1 MNVIIQVIDIS
12 PSLKKLKNEDES
24 IIFNLISPKG
34 TSHIF
39 NMSDIIDS
47 NVPINLKIKNQTD
60 IIKYSIYKD
69 QFLIGEGNFNLFNDT
84 KWLNINPKE
93 NNGDDNE
100 KIKIK
105 IKCQIEDY
113 NYTIHN
119 TKVNSYKKYKSSIV
133 KTINKNNLI
142 EKNLSTLS
150 PKKNKVRKEKSFKSN
165 IEKKSIK
172 QISNN
177 NNRKYSNKLKHN
189 KSCEDE
195 NLIPQY
201 FLDEES
207 QSNPLY
213 NSMIYNDKI
222 EINEDNNNNN
232 SIINKSHKKAKG
244 KKGIVNI
251 LNTTEKKSSSSRNLN
266 FVNCTIRENHSK
278 ISKNIKKKKHGGT
291 INITDSNI
299 IKKIDDKLKSI
310 EDQIIDKNC
319 EINFDDYDFT
329 KKNNS
334 IGYKST
340 IENNNNMSNNNICNI
355 YNNSDNDNSNI
366 SINSYNFDNNDD
378 RKECIDSEF
387 ENLKNDFDIFYTKE
401 YLNDIQEDVLQLE
414 IQLQFEKIFELQS
427 VYHKEYNNLQKEF
440 NYLKKIYENIIK
452 KYKMINKTKYKLM
465 SKYDNIQIENNYND
479 IVNNYKFKN
488 NKGTIDINKTEFNLW
503 KNMIKKFQ
511 KEKIIKDIFIK
522 SILIIYNNK
531 NIKNNLNNIEK
542 EICEKLIEKH
552 KINILK
558 NPKIKNQ
565 KKEVKNNGKNNQTP
579 KKILNKNTETNSKK
593 SNNNLNNNN
602 QFNSSFGN
610 SLKSSFQP
618 QQNTKINPIKSFRKN
633 INCK

>member
-1 MNVIIQVIDIS
+1 MNFKIQVIDIS

-47 NVPINLKIKNQTD
+47 NIPINLKIKNQTD

-113 NYTIHN
+113 SYTIHN

-142 EKNLSTLS
+142 EKNLGALS

-165 IEKKSIK
+165 IEKKTIN

-177 NNRKYSNKLKHN
+177 NNRKYSNKLKYN

-195 NLIPQY
+195 NLIPQN

-213 NSMIYNDKI
+213 NSMIYNNKI

-232 SIINKSHKKAKG
+232 NSVIKKSHKKTKG
-244 KKGIVNI
+244 KKGIVKI

-266 FVNCTIRENHSK
+266 FVNCTIRENNTK
-278 ISKNIKKKKHGGT
+278 ISKNIKKNGGT

-299 IKKIDDKLKSI
+299 IKKIDDKFKSI

-319 EINFDDYDFT
+319 DNNLDNYDFT

-340 IENNNNMSNNNICNI
+340 IENNNISNNNIICNI
-355 YNNSDNDNSNI
+355 YNNGENDNSNI
-366 SINSYNFDNNDD
+366 SFNSYSFDNNDD
-378 RKECIDSEF
+378 RKEYIDSEF
-387 ENLKNDFDIFYTKE
+387 ENLKNDFEIFYTKE

-427 VYHKEYNNLQKEF
+427 VYHKEYNILQKEF

-465 SKYDNIQIENNYND
+465 SIYDNIQIETNYND
-479 IVNNYKFKN
+479 VVNNYKFKN
-488 NKGTIDINKTEFNLW
+488 NKGTIDINKTEVNLW

-522 SILIIYNNK
+522 SILIKFNNK

-542 EICEKLIEKH
+542 EICEKLIEKY

-558 NPKIKNQ
+558 NPKIKKQ

-579 KKILNKNTETNSKK
+579 KKLLNKNTETNSKK

-610 SLKSSFQP
+610 SLKSSFQQ

>member
-47 NVPINLKIKNQTD
+47 NVPINLKIKNQTY

-142 EKNLSTLS
+142 EKNLGTLS

-165 IEKKSIK
+165 IEKKTIN

-213 NSMIYNDKI
+213 NSMIYNNKI

-266 FVNCTIRENHSK
+266 FVNCTIRENHTK

-299 IKKIDDKLKSI
+299 IKKIDDKFKNI

-319 EINFDDYDFT
+319 DNNLDNYDFT

-401 YLNDIQEDVLQLE
+401 YLNEIQEDVLQLE

-488 NKGTIDINKTEFNLW
+488 NKGTIDINKTEVNLW

-522 SILIIYNNK
+522 SILIKYNNK

-558 NPKIKNQ
+558 NPKKKNQ

-579 KKILNKNTETNSKK
+579 KKLLNKNTETNSKK

>member
-1 MNVIIQVIDIS
+1 MNFKIQVIDIS

-47 NVPINLKIKNQTD
+47 NIPINLKIKNQTD

-113 NYTIHN
+113 SYTIHN

-142 EKNLSTLS
+142 EKNLGALS

-165 IEKKSIK
+165 IEKKTIN

-177 NNRKYSNKLKHN
+177 NNRKYSNKLKYN

-195 NLIPQY
+195 NLIPQN

-213 NSMIYNDKI
+213 NSMIYNNKI

-232 SIINKSHKKAKG
+232 NSVIKKSHKKT
-244 KKGIVNI
+244 KKGIVKI

-266 FVNCTIRENHSK
+266 FVNCTIRENNTK
-278 ISKNIKKKKHGGT
+278 ISKNIKKNGGT

-340 IENNNNMSNNNICNI
+340 IENNNISNNNIICNI
-355 YNNSDNDNSNI
+355 YNNGENDNSNI
-366 SINSYNFDNNDD
+366 SFNSYSFDNNDD
-378 RKECIDSEF
+378 RKEYIDSEF
-387 ENLKNDFDIFYTKE
+387 ENLKNDFEIFYTKE

-427 VYHKEYNNLQKEF
+427 VYHKEYNILQKEF

-465 SKYDNIQIENNYND
+465 SIYDNIQIETNYND
-479 IVNNYKFKN
+479 VVNNYQFKN
-488 NKGTIDINKTEFNLW
+488 NKGTIDINKTEVNLW

-522 SILIIYNNK
+522 SILIKFNNK

-579 KKILNKNTETNSKK
+579 KKLLNKNTETNSKK

-610 SLKSSFQP
+610 SLKSSFQQ

>member
-1 MNVIIQVIDIS
+1 
-12 PSLKKLKNEDES
+12 
-24 IIFNLISPKG
+24 
-34 TSHIF
+34 
-39 NMSDIIDS
+39 
-47 NVPINLKIKNQTD
+47 
-60 IIKYSIYKD
+60 
-69 QFLIGEGNFNLFNDT
+69 
-84 KWLNINPKE
+84 
-93 NNGDDNE
+93 
-100 KIKIK
+100 
-105 IKCQIEDY
+105 
-113 NYTIHN
+113 
-119 TKVNSYKKYKSSIV
+119 
-133 KTINKNNLI
+133 
-142 EKNLSTLS
+142 
-150 PKKNKVRKEKSFKSN
+150 
-165 IEKKSIK
+165 
-172 QISNN
+172 
-177 NNRKYSNKLKHN
+177 
-189 KSCEDE
+189 
-195 NLIPQY
+195 
-201 FLDEES
+201 
-207 QSNPLY
+207 
-213 NSMIYNDKI
+213 
-222 EINEDNNNNN
+222 
-232 SIINKSHKKAKG
+232 
-244 KKGIVNI
+244 
-251 LNTTEKKSSSSRNLN
+251 
-266 FVNCTIRENHSK
+266 
-278 ISKNIKKKKHGGT
+278 
-291 INITDSNI
+291 
-299 IKKIDDKLKSI
+299 
-310 EDQIIDKNC
+310 
-319 EINFDDYDFT
+319 
-329 KKNNS
+329 
-334 IGYKST
+334 
-340 IENNNNMSNNNICNI
+340 MSNNNICNI

-522 SILIIYNNK
+522 SILIKYNNK

-542 EICEKLIEKH
+542 EICEKLIEKY

-558 NPKIKNQ
+558 NPKIKKQ

-610 SLKSSFQP
+610 SLKSSFQQ

>member
-1 MNVIIQVIDIS
+1 M
-12 PSLKKLKNEDES
+12 
-24 IIFNLISPKG
+24 G
-34 TSHIF
+34 
-39 NMSDIIDS
+39 
-47 NVPINLKIKNQTD
+47 
-60 IIKYSIYKD
+60 
-69 QFLIGEGNFNLFNDT
+69 
-84 KWLNINPKE
+84 
-93 NNGDDNE
+93 
-100 KIKIK
+100 
-105 IKCQIEDY
+105 
-113 NYTIHN
+113 
-119 TKVNSYKKYKSSIV
+119 
-133 KTINKNNLI
+133 
-142 EKNLSTLS
+142 TLS

-165 IEKKSIK
+165 IEKKTIK

-189 KSCEDE
+189 QSCEDE
-195 NLIPQY
+195 NLIPQN

-266 FVNCTIRENHSK
+266 FVNCAIRENHTK
-278 ISKNIKKKKHGGT
+278 IPKNIKKNGGT

-299 IKKIDDKLKSI
+299 IKKIDDKFKSI

-319 EINFDDYDFT
+319 ENNFDDFP

-334 IGYKST
+334 IEYKST
-340 IENNNNMSNNNICNI
+340 IENNNNMSNNNIICNI
-355 YNNSDNDNSNI
+355 YKNDDNDNSNI
-366 SINSYNFDNNDD
+366 SFNSYNFDNNDD
-378 RKECIDSEF
+378 RKECIESEF

-414 IQLQFEKIFELQS
+414 IQLQFEKIFELQY

-440 NYLKKIYENIIK
+440 NYLKIIYENIIK

-522 SILIIYNNK
+522 SILIKYNNK

-542 EICEKLIEKH
+542 EICEKLIEKY

-558 NPKIKNQ
+558 NPKIKKQ

-579 KKILNKNTETNSKK
+579 KKLLNKNTETNSKK

-610 SLKSSFQP
+610 SLKSSFQQ
-618 QQNTKINPIKSFRKN
+618 QQNTKINPMKSFRKN

>member
-1 MNVIIQVIDIS
+1 MNLKIQVIDIS

-47 NVPINLKIKNQTD
+47 NIPINLQIKNQTD

-113 NYTIHN
+113 SYTIHN

-142 EKNLSTLS
+142 EKNLGALS

-165 IEKKSIK
+165 IEKKTIN

-177 NNRKYSNKLKHN
+177 NNRKYSNKLKYN

-195 NLIPQY
+195 NLIPQN

-213 NSMIYNDKI
+213 NSMIYNNKI

-232 SIINKSHKKAKG
+232 NSVIKKSHKKTKG
-244 KKGIVNI
+244 KKGIVKI

-266 FVNCTIRENHSK
+266 FVNCTIRENNTK
-278 ISKNIKKKKHGGT
+278 ISKNIKKNGGT

-340 IENNNNMSNNNICNI
+340 IENNNISNNNIICNI
-355 YNNSDNDNSNI
+355 YNNGENDNSNI
-366 SINSYNFDNNDD
+366 SFNSYSFDNNDD
-378 RKECIDSEF
+378 RKEYIDSEF
-387 ENLKNDFDIFYTKE
+387 ENLKNDFEIFYTKE

-427 VYHKEYNNLQKEF
+427 VYHKEYNILQKEF

-465 SKYDNIQIENNYND
+465 SIYDNIQIETNYND
-479 IVNNYKFKN
+479 VVNNYQFKN
-488 NKGTIDINKTEFNLW
+488 NKGTIDINKTEVNLW

-522 SILIIYNNK
+522 SILIKFNNK

-542 EICEKLIEKH
+542 EICEKLIEKY

-558 NPKIKNQ
+558 NPKIKKQ

-579 KKILNKNTETNSKK
+579 KKLLNKNTETNSKK

-610 SLKSSFQP
+610 SLKSSFQQ

>member
-1 MNVIIQVIDIS
+1 MNFKIQVIDIS

-93 NNGDDNE
+93 INGDDNE

-195 NLIPQY
+195 NLITQY

-213 NSMIYNDKI
+213 NSMIYNNKI

-266 FVNCTIRENHSK
+266 FVNCTIRENNTK
-278 ISKNIKKKKHGGT
+278 ISKNIKKNGGT

-299 IKKIDDKLKSI
+299 IKKIDDKFKSI

-319 EINFDDYDFT
+319 DNNLDNYDFT

-340 IENNNNMSNNNICNI
+340 IENNNISNNNIICNI
-355 YNNSDNDNSNI
+355 YNNGENDNSNI
-366 SINSYNFDNNDD
+366 SFNSYSFDNNDD

-522 SILIIYNNK
+522 SILIKYNNK

>member
-1 MNVIIQVIDIS
+1 MNVLIQVIDIS

-142 EKNLSTLS
+142 EKNLGTLS

-165 IEKKSIK
+165 IEKKTIN

-177 NNRKYSNKLKHN
+177 NNRKYSNKLKYN

-195 NLIPQY
+195 NLIPQN

-232 SIINKSHKKAKG
+232 NSVIKKSHKKTKG
-244 KKGIVNI
+244 KKGIVKI

-266 FVNCTIRENHSK
+266 FVNCAIRENHTK
-278 ISKNIKKKKHGGT
+278 IPKNIKKNGGT

-299 IKKIDDKLKSI
+299 IKKIDDKFKNI

-319 EINFDDYDFT
+319 DNNLDNYDFT

-340 IENNNNMSNNNICNI
+340 IENNNNMSNNNIICNI

-366 SINSYNFDNNDD
+366 SFNSYNFDNNDD

-522 SILIIYNNK
+522 SILIKYNNK

>member
-1 MNVIIQVIDIS
+1 
-12 PSLKKLKNEDES
+12 
-24 IIFNLISPKG
+24 
-34 TSHIF
+34 
-39 NMSDIIDS
+39 
-47 NVPINLKIKNQTD
+47 
-60 IIKYSIYKD
+60 
-69 QFLIGEGNFNLFNDT
+69 
-84 KWLNINPKE
+84 
-93 NNGDDNE
+93 
-100 KIKIK
+100 
-105 IKCQIEDY
+105 
-113 NYTIHN
+113 
-119 TKVNSYKKYKSSIV
+119 
-133 KTINKNNLI
+133 
-142 EKNLSTLS
+142 
-150 PKKNKVRKEKSFKSN
+150 
-165 IEKKSIK
+165 
-172 QISNN
+172 
-177 NNRKYSNKLKHN
+177 
-189 KSCEDE
+189 
-195 NLIPQY
+195 
-201 FLDEES
+201 
-207 QSNPLY
+207 
-213 NSMIYNDKI
+213 
-222 EINEDNNNNN
+222 
-232 SIINKSHKKAKG
+232 
-244 KKGIVNI
+244 
-251 LNTTEKKSSSSRNLN
+251 
-266 FVNCTIRENHSK
+266 
-278 ISKNIKKKKHGGT
+278 
-291 INITDSNI
+291 
-299 IKKIDDKLKSI
+299 
-310 EDQIIDKNC
+310 
-319 EINFDDYDFT
+319 
-329 KKNNS
+329 
-334 IGYKST
+334 
-340 IENNNNMSNNNICNI
+340 MSNNNIICNI

-366 SINSYNFDNNDD
+366 SFNSYNFDNNDD
-378 RKECIDSEF
+378 RKECIESEF

-401 YLNDIQEDVLQLE
+401 YLNEIQEDVLQLE

-465 SKYDNIQIENNYND
+465 YKYDNIQIENNYND

-522 SILIIYNNK
+522 SILIKYNNK

>member
-93 NNGDDNE
+93 INGDDNE

-142 EKNLSTLS
+142 EKNLGTLS

-266 FVNCTIRENHSK
+266 FVNCTIRENHTK
-278 ISKNIKKKKHGGT
+278 IPKNIKKNGGT

-299 IKKIDDKLKSI
+299 IKKIDDKFKSI

-319 EINFDDYDFT
+319 DNNLDNYDFT

-340 IENNNNMSNNNICNI
+340 IENNNNMSNNNIICNI

-366 SINSYNFDNNDD
+366 SFNSYNFDNNDD

-522 SILIIYNNK
+522 SILIKYNNK

>member
-93 NNGDDNE
+93 INGDDNE

-142 EKNLSTLS
+142 EKNLGTLS

-177 NNRKYSNKLKHN
+177 NNRKCSNKLKHN

-213 NSMIYNDKI
+213 NSMIYNNKI

-299 IKKIDDKLKSI
+299 IKKIDDKFKSI

-319 EINFDDYDFT
+319 DNNLDNYDFT

-340 IENNNNMSNNNICNI
+340 IENNNNMSNNNIICNI
-355 YNNSDNDNSNI
+355 YKNDDNDNSNI
-366 SINSYNFDNNDD
+366 SFNSYNFDNNDD

-522 SILIIYNNK
+522 SILIKYNNK

-558 NPKIKNQ
+558 NPKKKIKKKKLKTMEKIIKLQ
-565 KKEVKNNGKNNQTP
+565 KKY
-579 KKILNKNTETNSKK
+579 
-593 SNNNLNNNN
+593 
-602 QFNSSFGN
+602 
-610 SLKSSFQP
+610 
-618 QQNTKINPIKSFRKN
+618 
-633 INCK
+633 

>member
-142 EKNLSTLS
+142 EKNLGTLS

-266 FVNCTIRENHSK
+266 FVNCTIRENNTK
-278 ISKNIKKKKHGGT
+278 ISKNIKKNGGT

-299 IKKIDDKLKSI
+299 IKKIDDKFKNI

-319 EINFDDYDFT
+319 DNNLDNYDFT

-522 SILIIYNNK
+522 SILIKYNNK

>member
-113 NYTIHN
+113 SYTIHN

-142 EKNLSTLS
+142 EKNLGALS

-213 NSMIYNDKI
+213 NSMIYNNKI

-266 FVNCTIRENHSK
+266 FVNCTIRENHTK

-299 IKKIDDKLKSI
+299 IKKIDDKFKNI

-319 EINFDDYDFT
+319 DNNLDNYDFT

-427 VYHKEYNNLQKEF
+427 VYHKEYNILQKEF

-522 SILIIYNNK
+522 SILIKYNNK

-610 SLKSSFQP
+610 SLKSSFQQ

>member
-1 MNVIIQVIDIS
+1 MNLKIQVIDIS

-47 NVPINLKIKNQTD
+47 NIPINLKIKNQTD

-113 NYTIHN
+113 SYTIHN

-142 EKNLSTLS
+142 EKNLGALS

-165 IEKKSIK
+165 IEKKTIN

-177 NNRKYSNKLKHN
+177 NNRKYSNKLKYN

-195 NLIPQY
+195 NLIPQN

-232 SIINKSHKKAKG
+232 NSVIKKSHKKTKG
-244 KKGIVNI
+244 KKGIVKI

-266 FVNCTIRENHSK
+266 FVNCTIRENNTK
-278 ISKNIKKKKHGGT
+278 ISKNIKKNGGT

-340 IENNNNMSNNNICNI
+340 IENNNISNNNIICNI
-355 YNNSDNDNSNI
+355 YNNGENDNSNI
-366 SINSYNFDNNDD
+366 SFNSYSFDNNDD
-378 RKECIDSEF
+378 RKEYIDSEF

-427 VYHKEYNNLQKEF
+427 VYHKEYNNLQKVF
-440 NYLKKIYENIIK
+440 YYFKNIFQNIIE
-452 KYKMINKTKYKLM
+452 KYKMISKIKYKLIIKVD
-465 SKYDNIQIENNYND
+465 SIQIENNYNVFVD
-479 IVNNYKFKN
+479 NYKFQN
-488 NKGTIDINKTEFNLW
+488 NKETIDINKIEFNLW
-503 KNMIKKFQ
+503 KIMITNNR
-511 KEKIIKDIFIK
+511 KEILKYIFIK
-522 SILIIYNNK
+522 NILEKYN

-542 EICEKLIEKH
+542 EKCEKLIEKY
-552 KINILK
+552 KINIL
-558 NPKIKNQ
+558 NNSKIKNK
-565 KKEVKNNGKNNQTP
+565 KKEVKNKGKKHQSLKELSNKNIETNP
-579 KKILNKNTETNSKK
+579 KKN
-593 SNNNLNNNN
+593 NNNLNNCSN
-602 QFNSSFGN
+602 QLYLSFGN
-610 SLKSSFQP
+610 SLKSSFQQ
-618 QQNTKINPIKSFRKN
+618 QQNSKVNSIKTFRKYPN
-633 INCK
+633 FK

>member
-1 MNVIIQVIDIS
+1 MNFKIQVIDIS

-47 NVPINLKIKNQTD
+47 NIPINLKIKNQTD

-113 NYTIHN
+113 SYTIHN

-165 IEKKSIK
+165 IEKKTIN

-177 NNRKYSNKLKHN
+177 NNRKYSNKLKYN

-195 NLIPQY
+195 NLIPQN

-232 SIINKSHKKAKG
+232 NSVIKKSHKKTKG
-244 KKGIVNI
+244 KKGIVKI

-266 FVNCTIRENHSK
+266 FVNCTIRENNTK
-278 ISKNIKKKKHGGT
+278 ISKNIKKNGGT

-340 IENNNNMSNNNICNI
+340 IENNNISNNNIICNI
-355 YNNSDNDNSNI
+355 YNNGENDNSNI
-366 SINSYNFDNNDD
+366 SFNSYSFDNNDD
-378 RKECIDSEF
+378 RKEYIDSEF
-387 ENLKNDFDIFYTKE
+387 ENLKNDFEIFYTKE

-427 VYHKEYNNLQKEF
+427 VYHKEYNILQKEF
-440 NYLKKIYENIIK
+440 NHLKKIYENIIK

-488 NKGTIDINKTEFNLW
+488 NKGTIDINKTEVNLW

-522 SILIIYNNK
+522 SILIKFNNK

-542 EICEKLIEKH
+542 EICEKLIEKY

-558 NPKIKNQ
+558 NPKIKKQ

-579 KKILNKNTETNSKK
+579 KKLLNKNTETNSKK